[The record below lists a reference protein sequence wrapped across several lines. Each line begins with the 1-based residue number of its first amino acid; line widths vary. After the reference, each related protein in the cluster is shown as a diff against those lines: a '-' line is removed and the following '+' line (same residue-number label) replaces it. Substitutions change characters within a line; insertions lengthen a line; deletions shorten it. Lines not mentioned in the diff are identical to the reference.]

1 MSCVAYV
8 HVLSGNSSRLV
19 WWLKVQQTSTT

>member
-8 HVLSGNSSRLV
+8 HVLSGNSSSLV
-19 WWLKVQQTSTT
+19 WWLKVQQISTT